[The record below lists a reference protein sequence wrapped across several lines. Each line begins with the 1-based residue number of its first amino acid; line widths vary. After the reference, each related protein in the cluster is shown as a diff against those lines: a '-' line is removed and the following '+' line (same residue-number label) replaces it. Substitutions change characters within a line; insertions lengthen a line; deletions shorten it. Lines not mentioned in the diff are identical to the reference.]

1 MGSLPYALSI
11 HHYISTV
18 GSDAGFAALVG
29 LAILALLYFAQARET
44 SSLREQAAQ
53 SAERVQQLE
62 ARLTALLQGQN
73 PGAVEATP
81 APASGSSE
89 TPLPDERTIATA
101 GRFSASAPASPSAP
115 PRPARAPEPAA
126 PEPPAPEPAA
136 PEPAAPAGVGAPAL
150 AAATRLIPSRV
161 SASSVP
167 AAPRPV
173 TAAATARTEHPI
185 DHTIFVPAASAAGS
199 NGVTRA
205 PVAPAAGYGGGSPPP
220 APPPRVQI
228 RPGGGGQIGPRP
240 DRPSE
245 AGAQSRPTRQGRRG
259 LVALLVGLL
268 VVGVVVA
275 LVAVTSGGGGGGSQ
289 AAGKTSTRNRQAA
302 RHSTRSIAVNPR
314 SIKIAVLNGT
324 ATAGLAHRIAAK
336 LGGGGYSVAATTN
349 AADQTLTTTVVAY
362 TPGQRDAA
370 MAVARSLGLSSAAV
384 QPIDQ
389 STKAIACPPPSACTT
404 TVVVTAGTDLASSA

>member
-53 SAERVQQLE
+53 SAERLQQLE
-62 ARLTALLQGQN
+62 ARLTALLRGQAS
-73 PGAVEATP
+73 GAVEATP

-101 GRFSASAPASPSAP
+101 GRFSASAPASPSASPPAP

-126 PEPPAPEPAA
+126 PEPPA

-173 TAAATARTEHPI
+173 TAAGTARTEHPI
-185 DHTIFVPAASAAGS
+185 DDTIFVPAASAAGS

-205 PVAPAAGYGGGSPPP
+205 PVAAAAGYGGGSPPP

-245 AGAQSRPTRQGRRG
+245 AGAQSRPARQVRRG

-289 AAGKTSTRNRQAA
+289 AAGRTPTRNRQAA

-314 SIKIAVLNGT
+314 SIRIAVLNGT